1 MKERMLLQRFFLAYL
16 LLFFSLSRF
25 LSLCPSSFL
34 CPNNLTRRQDGALV
48 QFKTKR
54 TTQLK
59 KLMKAYCERMN
70 REFGRRVE
78 REMIVAASFSFPR
91 GSKSRCRCPLPRA
104 IPVEAEAVVSRC
116 LSKEQ
121 KSGGA
126 LGRDAFFVA
135 DDDDEE
141 KHSFDTLAHSLSP
154 FSTSTS

>member
-1 MKERMLLQRFFLAYL
+1 
-16 LLFFSLSRF
+16 
-25 LSLCPSSFL
+25 
-34 CPNNLTRRQDGALV
+34 
-48 QFKTKR
+48 
-54 TTQLK
+54 
-59 KLMKAYCERMN
+59 MKAYCERMN